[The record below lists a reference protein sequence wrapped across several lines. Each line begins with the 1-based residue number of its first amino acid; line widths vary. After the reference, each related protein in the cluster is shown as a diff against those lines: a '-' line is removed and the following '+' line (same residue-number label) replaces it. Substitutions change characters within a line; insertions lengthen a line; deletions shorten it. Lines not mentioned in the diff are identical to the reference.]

1 MLCRLWQWKLLSDH
15 RAVTSSRPGKQLLH
29 TMENSTDSMS
39 EKDYKVLVDQCLEMC
54 SALKDKGCKFSLSLR
69 LGSSFNFSLSS
80 EGCSPEATQ
89 RPKRRS
95 PCFLKRQNLRR
106 AAFLQ
111 RKQASKAE
119 KLPLADEA
127 TSTGHDNKVCMQGG
141 ADFLDKKIASS
152 RQTAAVE
159 DKTVDK
165 DRPLDL
171 NPNPSYPRASIGSV
185 ESDSSEEDTVFY
197 QHLFR
202 TKYCA
207 SKLTVD
213 SGGYPVGNSRQG
225 SNCEVCQQ
233 TIVDKEWRRFPAQ
246 CEKCLPRMYARNNR
260 YPVV

>member
-1 MLCRLWQWKLLSDH
+1 
-15 RAVTSSRPGKQLLH
+15 
-29 TMENSTDSMS
+29 MENSTDSMS

-95 PCFLKRQNLRR
+95 PCYLKRQILRR
-106 AAFLQ
+106 TAFLQ
-111 RKQASKAE
+111 RKN

-127 TSTGHDNKVCMQGG
+127 TSTGNDNKACTQGG
-141 ADFLDKKIASS
+141 ADFLNKKMASS
-152 RQTAAVE
+152 EQTAAVE

-165 DRPLDL
+165 NCPLDL
-171 NPNPSYPRASIGSV
+171 NPKPSLPRASVGSV
-185 ESDSSEEDTVFY
+185 ESDSSEEDTVDF
-197 QHLFR
+197 
-202 TKYCA
+202 
-207 SKLTVD
+207 
-213 SGGYPVGNSRQG
+213 GGNPVGNSRQG

-233 TIVDKEWRRFPAQ
+233 TIVDKKWRSFPAQ
-246 CEKCLPRMYARNNR
+246 CEKCVPRTHARNNR

>member
-1 MLCRLWQWKLLSDH
+1 MNSHSMTQYELLSDH
-15 RAVTSSRPGKQLLH
+15 RAGISSRPGKQLPH

-95 PCFLKRQNLRR
+95 PCYLKRQILRR
-106 AAFLQ
+106 TAFLQ
-111 RKQASKAE
+111 RKN

-185 ESDSSEEDTVFY
+185 ESDSSEGD
-197 QHLFR
+197 
-202 TKYCA
+202 
-207 SKLTVD
+207 TVD
-213 SGGYPVGNSRQG
+213 SGGYPVGSPRQG
-225 SNCEVCQQ
+225 SNCKVCQQ
-233 TIVDKEWRRFPAQ
+233 TIVDKKWRRFPAQ
-246 CEKCLPRMYARNNR
+246 CEKCLPEMYARNNK

>member
-1 MLCRLWQWKLLSDH
+1 LLSDH
-15 RAVTSSRPGKQLLH
+15 RADTSSRPGKQLLH

-95 PCFLKRQNLRR
+95 PCYLKRQILRR
-106 AAFLQ
+106 TAFLE
-111 RKQASKAE
+111 RKN

-127 TSTGHDNKVCMQGG
+127 TSTGNNNKACKQGG
-141 ADFLDKKIASS
+141 ADFLDKKMVSS
-152 RQTAAVE
+152 RQTTAVE

-185 ESDSSEEDTVFY
+185 ESDSSEEDTV
-197 QHLFR
+197 
-202 TKYCA
+202 
-207 SKLTVD
+207 D

-233 TIVDKEWRRFPAQ
+233 TIVDKKWRRFPAQ
-246 CEKCLPRMYARNNR
+246 CEKCLPSMYVRHNR

>member
-1 MLCRLWQWKLLSDH
+1 MPVYVLHVNAELLSDH
-15 RAVTSSRPGKQLLH
+15 RADTSSRPGKQLLH

-95 PCFLKRQNLRR
+95 PCYLKRQILRR
-106 AAFLQ
+106 TAFLQ
-111 RKQASKAE
+111 RKN

-127 TSTGHDNKVCMQGG
+127 TSTGNDNKACTQGG
-141 ADFLDKKIASS
+141 ADFLNKKMASS
-152 RQTAAVE
+152 EQTAAVE

-185 ESDSSEEDTVFY
+185 ESDSSEEDTV
-197 QHLFR
+197 
-202 TKYCA
+202 
-207 SKLTVD
+207 D
-213 SGGYPVGNSRQG
+213 SRGYPVGNSRQG

-246 CEKCLPRMYARNNR
+246 CEKCLPEMYARNNR

>member
-1 MLCRLWQWKLLSDH
+1 MSHLQSKGELLSDH
-15 RAVTSSRPGKQLLH
+15 RAGISSRPGKQLPH

-95 PCFLKRQNLRR
+95 PCYLKRQILRR
-106 AAFLQ
+106 TAFLQ
-111 RKQASKAE
+111 RKN

-127 TSTGHDNKVCMQGG
+127 TSTGNDNKACTQGG
-141 ADFLDKKIASS
+141 ADFLNKKMASS
-152 RQTAAVE
+152 EQTAAVE

-165 DRPLDL
+165 NCPLDL
-171 NPNPSYPRASIGSV
+171 NPKPSLPRASVGSV
-185 ESDSSEEDTVFY
+185 ESDSSEEDTVDF
-197 QHLFR
+197 
-202 TKYCA
+202 
-207 SKLTVD
+207 
-213 SGGYPVGNSRQG
+213 GGNPVGNSRQG

-233 TIVDKEWRRFPAQ
+233 TIVDKKWRSFPAQ
-246 CEKCLPRMYARNNR
+246 CEKCVPRTHARNNR

>member
-1 MLCRLWQWKLLSDH
+1 MPQIGDH
-15 RAVTSSRPGKQLLH
+15 RADTSSRPGKQLLH

-95 PCFLKRQNLRR
+95 PCYLKRQIRR
-106 AAFLQ
+106 RTAFLE
-111 RKQASKAE
+111 RNK

-127 TSTGHDNKVCMQGG
+127 TSTGNDNKACTQGG
-141 ADFLDKKIASS
+141 ADFLDKKMASS
-152 RQTAAVE
+152 GQTAAVE

-185 ESDSSEEDTVFY
+185 ESDSSEEV
-197 QHLFR
+197 
-202 TKYCA
+202 
-207 SKLTVD
+207 TVD
-213 SGGYPVGNSRQG
+213 WGCPVGNSRQG

-233 TIVDKEWRRFPAQ
+233 IIVDKKWRRFPAH
-246 CEKCLPRMYARNNR
+246 CEKCLPRSIARNNR

>member
-1 MLCRLWQWKLLSDH
+1 MLSSIDQLLSDH
-15 RAVTSSRPGKQLLH
+15 RADTSSRPGKQLLH

-95 PCFLKRQNLRR
+95 PCYLKRQILRR
-106 AAFLQ
+106 TAFLQ
-111 RKQASKAE
+111 RKN

-127 TSTGHDNKVCMQGG
+127 TSTGNDNKACTQGG
-141 ADFLDKKIASS
+141 ADFLNKKMASS
-152 RQTAAVE
+152 EQTAAVE

-202 TKYCA
+202 TKYSA
-207 SKLTVD
+207 SINYKLTVD

-246 CEKCLPRMYARNNR
+246 CVKCLPEMYARNNK